1 MGVSNKAGAFLLQTT
16 RRKSPL
22 FILFALIIL
31 IIIYP
36 FRSTLLPRSPPTS
49 SIANPTDPIT
59 TEQDSNSHDAQS
71 PEEAAS
77 PPLAP
82 SLPAFSLLSRPISAD
97 RTTIPKLIHQTWFP
111 AGSNMSESAQAWVA
125 TVKRHYSDWEYVL
138 WDDESDEALVR
149 EHFPWFLETYK
160 SLPKEINRADMAR
173 NFYMFLFG
181 GMYADVDTEAL
192 RPIDPL
198 FASHEVSLASHLDT
212 LSSPTPSSFSSGSRI
227 QRAFMGRMAHTLDPE
242 GLGAIP
248 NGWMASPPG
257 HPFWLL
263 PVLSV
268 LENPKGDGSVEGM
281 TGPGI
286 LGPLIKQYF
295 ASAGTGGGDGG
306 LMRQLCR
313 RIRESTSAEGSGDA
327 GGWSVFCPRGSER
340 DDSLEDHGMAGGG
353 HGEMEGEELSHALV
367 LLPREQI
374 YPFSWADDGD
384 VKVCLGAKS
393 NPLFDPEAC
402 KQRMRVDAWPSYF
415 ITYCTHTW

>member
-1 MGVSNKAGAFLLQTT
+1 MTVSEKAGHLLLQTT
-16 RRKSPL
+16 RRRSPV
-22 FILFALIIL
+22 FILLALILL

-36 FRSTLLPRSPPTS
+36 FRSTLLPTTATA
-49 SIANPTDPIT
+49 SIANPTDAIT
-59 TEQDSNSHDAQS
+59 TDPKPDSQFPSQPQKESPTLPARTLLTRPLSHDK
-71 PEEAAS
+71 
-77 PPLAP
+77 
-82 SLPAFSLLSRPISAD
+82 
-97 RTTIPKLIHQTWFP
+97 TTIPKIIHQTWFP
-111 AGSNMSESAQAWVA
+111 AGSNMSESAQTWVA
-125 TVKRHYSDWEYVL
+125 TVKHHYSDWEYVL
-138 WDDESDEALVR
+138 WDDESNEALVR

-160 SLPKEINRADMAR
+160 GLPKEINRADMAR

-212 LSSPTPSSFSSGSRI
+212 LSSSSSSPITNAGKSQV

-286 LGPLIKQYF
+286 LGPLIKEYF
-295 ASAGTGGGDGG
+295 ASASTGSDGG
-306 LMRQLCR
+306 LLRQLCR
-313 RIRESTSAEGSGDA
+313 RIRELSGGSAGD
-327 GGWSVFCPRGSER
+327 WSSFCPRTEHGH
-340 DDSLEDHGMAGGG
+340 SLEDYEDAKDGQAG
-353 HGEMEGEELSHALV
+353 ELAHALI

-393 NPLFDPEAC
+393 NALFDPEAC
-402 KQRMRVDAWPSYF
+402 KRRMRVDAWPSYF

>member
-1 MGVSNKAGAFLLQTT
+1 MTVSEKASHLLLQTT
-16 RRKSPL
+16 RRKSPV
-22 FILFALIIL
+22 FILLALILL

-36 FRSTLLPRSPPTS
+36 FRSTLLPTTATS
-49 SIANPTDPIT
+49 SIASPTNPITSDPNTDPNAQPPALKSKESPT
-59 TEQDSNSHDAQS
+59 LPAQTLLTRPLSHDK
-71 PEEAAS
+71 
-77 PPLAP
+77 
-82 SLPAFSLLSRPISAD
+82 
-97 RTTIPKLIHQTWFP
+97 TTIPKIIHQTWFP
-111 AGSNMSESAQAWVA
+111 AGSNMSESAQTWVA
-125 TVKRHYSDWEYVL
+125 TVKHHYSDWEYVL
-138 WDDESDEALVR
+138 WDDESNEALVR
-149 EHFPWFLETYK
+149 GHFPWFLETYK

-192 RPIDPL
+192 RPVDPL
-198 FASHEVSLASHLDT
+198 FASHEVSLAPHLDT
-212 LSSPTPSSFSSGSRI
+212 LSSSPATTTGKPQV

-295 ASAGTGGGDGG
+295 ASASTGSDGG
-306 LMRQLCR
+306 LLRQLCR
-313 RIRESTSAEGSGDA
+313 RIRELNEGESGDWGTFCPSAEHGH
-327 GGWSVFCPRGSER
+327 
-340 DDSLEDHGMAGGG
+340 SLEDYEDLA
-353 HGEMEGEELSHALV
+353 EDLAHALI

-393 NPLFDPEAC
+393 NALFDPETC
-402 KQRMRVDAWPSYF
+402 KRRMRVDAWPSYF